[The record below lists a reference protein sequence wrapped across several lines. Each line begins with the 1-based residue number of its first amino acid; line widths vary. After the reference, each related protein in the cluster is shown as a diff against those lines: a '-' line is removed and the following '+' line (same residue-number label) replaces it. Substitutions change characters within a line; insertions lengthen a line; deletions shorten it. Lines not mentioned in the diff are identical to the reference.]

1 MARSL
6 TEQMQDITSRY
17 MRSEEPWPATADQ
30 IARWAIG
37 KKLWAPQPG
46 SLIKQCAEQLS
57 EAMRAEYFTDPQG
70 RRVRAK
76 HAARIKQT
84 TFWADIRTA
93 ERKHLAISFQQRRNG
108 ILGDCHQ
115 LKIDVDSYN
124 QNENPGRQIQ
134 MVFDFRTD
142 LAEYDGA
149 GNTAA

>member
-1 MARSL
+1 MGSTL
-6 TEQMQDITSRY
+6 TKQMQDITNRY
-17 MRSEEPWPATADQ
+17 MRSGEPWPATVEQ
-30 IARWAIG
+30 IARRAIN
-37 KKLWAPQPG
+37 KKLWFPQPG
-46 SLIKQCAEQLS
+46 SLIRQCAEQLA

-93 ERKHLAISFQQRRNG
+93 GRKHLEVAFQQRRNG

-124 QNENPGRQIQ
+124 QNGNPGRKIQ

-149 GNTAA
+149 DNTAA